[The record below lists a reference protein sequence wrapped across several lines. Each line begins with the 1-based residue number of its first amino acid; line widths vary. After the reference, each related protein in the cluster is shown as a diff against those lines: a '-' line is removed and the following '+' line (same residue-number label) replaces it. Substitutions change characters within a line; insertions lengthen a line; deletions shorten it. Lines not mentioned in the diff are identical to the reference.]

1 MISGKN
7 KEEVVGQRS
16 SQDADGVR
24 QTGDDHNDDEDD
36 YDDDEDDYDDDDI
49 GDDDVYNV
57 YNVYDSQVN
66 TTSCSPD
73 DFLPLA
79 RERYHPHKALN
90 PVECHL

>member
-7 KEEVVGQRS
+7 KEEVVGQRT

-24 QTGDDHNDDEDD
+24 QTGDDH
-36 YDDDEDDYDDDDI
+36 DDDEDDHDDDVDDDDVS
-49 GDDDVYNV
+49 DV
-57 YNVYDSQVN
+57 YNVYDSDGQVN

>member
-24 QTGDDHNDDEDD
+24 QTGDDHDHDKDDH
-36 YDDDEDDYDDDDI
+36 DDDDVS
-49 GDDDVYNV
+49 DVYNV
-57 YNVYDSQVN
+57 YDPDVQVN